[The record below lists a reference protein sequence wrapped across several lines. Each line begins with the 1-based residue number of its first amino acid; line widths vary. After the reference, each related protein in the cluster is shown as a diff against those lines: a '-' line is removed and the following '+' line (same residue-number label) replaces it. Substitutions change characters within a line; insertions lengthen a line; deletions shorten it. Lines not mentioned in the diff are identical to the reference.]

1 MHRPIAK
8 DRPWFSQRLCS
19 MGPFKYYVTKEVGG
33 WPIADV
39 CWQGGWVG
47 GGGQMLTWAKKISNW
62 KKVFFAY
69 TEIFLPFLLFF
80 PELFYD
86 LFFKHGLEKTY
97 IGGWVG
103 GHSMTTWTRRG
114 DWGSIKSLTSADKVG
129 GSKKLRT
136 HVDVVLEW
144 TLCISKNLKVLKSSD
159 LTRMIFYLK
168 RA

>member
-1 MHRPIAK
+1 
-8 DRPWFSQRLCS
+8 
-19 MGPFKYYVTKEVGG
+19 
-33 WPIADV
+33 
-39 CWQGGWVG
+39 
-47 GGGQMLTWAKKISNW
+47 
-62 KKVFFAY
+62 
-69 TEIFLPFLLFF
+69 
-80 PELFYD
+80 
-86 LFFKHGLEKTY
+86 
-97 IGGWVG
+97 
-103 GHSMTTWTRRG
+103 MTTWTRRG